1 MLKMIQN
8 ASSYIPLLLV
18 GPPGIGKTD
27 IVRSNFDYTEVMLA
41 STMVEEDIAG
51 LPYRE
56 GEYDYRTI
64 PSMFR
69 NLSEASNQGKTT
81 CLFLDELDK
90 SRRAVADTLLTLVA
104 SRKVGKAELPSGTV
118 VIAAANPP
126 EFGGGDGISDAMRS
140 RFCVVDA
147 EPCISGWTKWARD
160 NFRSER
166 SHAVIN
172 AVEMGH
178 IPLID
183 YAGEEMQK
191 RITCPRT
198 IAMMLRYIE
207 ASKEIDDSVLGNLTT
222 GLFTQNTASRFMLSI
237 RQASARDTDVVD
249 KSHSVRTSSKE
260 TSKKPPIRL

>member
-1 MLKMIQN
+1 MLQMIQSAN
-8 ASSYIPLLLV
+8 NHIPLLLV
-18 GPPGIGKTD
+18 GPPGIGKTE

-51 LPYRE
+51 LPYRD
-56 GEYDYRTI
+56 GDYDYRTI
-64 PSMFR
+64 PAMFR
-69 NLSEASNQGKTT
+69 NLSEANLQGKTT

-104 SRKVGKAELPSGTV
+104 SRKVGKAALPVDTV
-118 VIAAANPP
+118 IIAAANPP

-147 EPCISGWTKWARD
+147 QPCISGWSKWARD
-160 NFRSER
+160 SFKSARSN
-166 SHAVIN
+166 AVID

-178 IPLID
+178 IPLVD

-198 IAMMLRYIE
+198 IAMMLRYVE
-207 ASKEIDDSVLGNLTT
+207 SEQEMDDAVLSNLTY

-237 RQASARDTDVVD
+237 QKASARDEDIVR
-249 KSHSVRTSSKE
+249 KSHSVRTSSKAIAKN
-260 TSKKPPIRL
+260 SPIRL

>member
-1 MLKMIQN
+1 MLQMIQS
-8 ASSYIPLLLV
+8 ASKHIPLLLV
-18 GPPGIGKTD
+18 GPPGIGKTE
-27 IVRSNFDYTEVMLA
+27 IVRSTFDYTEVMLA

-51 LPYRE
+51 LPYRD
-56 GEYDYRTI
+56 GDYDYRTI
-64 PSMFR
+64 PAMFR
-69 NLSEASNQGKTT
+69 NIAQADAQGKTT

-104 SRKVGKAELPSGTV
+104 SRKVGKAELPANTV
-118 VIAAANPP
+118 IVAAANPP

-147 EPCISGWTKWARD
+147 QPCIAGWSEWARD
-160 NFRSER
+160 NFKSEL
-166 SHAVIN
+166 SNAVIE

-183 YAGEEMQK
+183 YAGEEMSK

-207 ASKEIDDSVLGNLTT
+207 TEKETDYAVLNNLAV
-222 GLFTQNTASRFMLSI
+222 GLFTQNTASRFLLSI
-237 RQASARDTDVVD
+237 QKAHARDGDVVR
-249 KSHSVRTSSKE
+249 KSHSVRTSSKI
-260 TSKKPPIRL
+260 TAKNDPIRL